1 MSGLDAQIREL
12 FTSYPSLI
20 LIGLLLAVGAA
31 LLLCWRAAERSGRR
45 MMQPELDQ
53 QRGEADRWRSEVEV
67 QKQARAVHE
76 RRAEQYAESLA
87 NARSENAALQ
97 GRLELIPRLEAQVG
111 ALQAQLGKAEQRHA
125 EAQHERGLLEARL
138 VEQRNASAEK
148 LALLERAREELK
160 QSFAGLANEILEEKS
175 RRFGQQNVEQIGQL
189 LNPVREQLKQ
199 FEEVVRSGHGEEKTQ
214 RSLLL
219 KELDNLRALNSQLSS
234 EATHLTRA
242 LRGDNK
248 MQGNWGEVV
257 LERLLEMAGLSEGRE
272 FERQEVLKS
281 EAGGAARPDVVIH
294 LPENRALV
302 VDSKVSLVA
311 YDQAVSCDDEDQ
323 RKQFLSAHV
332 LSLRRHVQGL
342 SERRYDQLL
351 GSKSLDMVLMFV
363 PVEGAFIDA
372 VRVAPD
378 LYEHALE
385 RRVVV
390 VSPTTLLAT
399 LKAVHHVWRQ
409 EQRNAHAE
417 EIARRAAKLY
427 DKLVGFVG
435 DLELARGAVRKA
447 DGQLDEAFKK
457 LSQGRNNLIR
467 QAERLRSLGVEPG
480 KRLPPELVDA
490 QREDDDDGDDE
501 DDAQGLLPV

>member
-1 MSGLDAQIREL
+1 MQNLDQLIRDLLSG
-12 FTSYPSLI
+12 YPSLA
-20 LIGLLLAVGAA
+20 LLLLLALIAGGLAIA
-31 LLLCWRAAERSGRR
+31 WRYAYRRGVTELRPQVEKERSEAER
-45 MMQPELDQ
+45 
-53 QRGEADRWRSEVEV
+53 WRNEVEV
-67 QKQARAVHE
+67 QKQSRQVHE
-76 RRAEQYAESLA
+76 NRAEQFAEALA

-97 GRLELIPRLEAQVG
+97 GRLELVPRLEANVRD
-111 ALQAQLGKAEQRHA
+111 LQERLVSAEQRHA
-125 EAQHERGLLEARL
+125 EAQHARGQLEARL
-138 VEQRNASAEK
+138 VEQRNAAAEK

-160 QSFAGLANEILEEKS
+160 QSFAGLANDILEEKS
-175 RRFGQQNVEQIGQL
+175 KRFGQQNIDQIGQL
-189 LNPVREQLKQ
+189 LTPMREQLKQ

-219 KELDNLRALNSQLSS
+219 KELDNLRTLNSQLST

-257 LERLLEMAGLSEGRE
+257 LERLLEMAGLTEGRE
-272 FERQEVLKS
+272 FERQEVLRS
-281 EAGGAARPDVVIH
+281 EVGGAARPDVVIH
-294 LPENRALV
+294 LPEDRALV
-302 VDSKVSLVA
+302 VDSKVSLIA
-311 YDQAVSCDDEDQ
+311 YDRAVSCDDEDE
-323 RKQFLSAHV
+323 RKQHLNTHV

-342 SERRYDQLL
+342 AERKYDQLL

-490 QREDDDDGDDE
+490 QREEEDE
-501 DDAQGLLPV
+501 DDDISQGMLPI

>member
-1 MSGLDAQIREL
+1 MQTIDDYLRGLAL
-12 FTSYPSLI
+12 SYPSLLLLLI
-20 LIGLLLAVGAA
+20 LIGAA
-31 LLLCWRAAERSGRR
+31 AAFAMGWRLGRR
-45 MMQPELDQ
+45 SASEALRPEIDGA
-53 QRGEADRWRSEVEV
+53 RRDGERWENEAEV
-67 QKQARAVHE
+67 QKQARMAQE
-76 RRAEQYAESLA
+76 RRAEQYAEALA
-87 NARSENAALQ
+87 SARSENAALQ
-97 GRLELIPRLEAQVG
+97 GRLELVPRLEANMEE
-111 ALQAQLGKAEQRHA
+111 LQSRLTRAEQRHA
-125 EAQHERGLLEARL
+125 EAQHARGQLEARL
-138 VEQRNASAEK
+138 VEQQRSGAEK
-148 LALLERAREELK
+148 LALLERAREELR
-160 QSFAGLANEILEEKS
+160 QSFAGLANDILEEKS
-175 RRFGQQNVEQIGQL
+175 KRFGQQNVDQIGQL
-189 LNPVREQLKQ
+189 LTPMREQLKN
-199 FEEVVRSGHGEEKTQ
+199 FEEIVRAGHGEEKTQ

-219 KELDNLRALNSQLSS
+219 KELDNLRTLNSQLST
-234 EATHLTRA
+234 EATHLTRV

-248 MQGNWGEVV
+248 MQGNWGEVI
-257 LERLLEMAGLSEGRE
+257 LERLLEMAGLTEGRE
-272 FERQEVLKS
+272 YERQEVLKS

-294 LPENRALV
+294 LPEDRALV
-302 VDSKVSLVA
+302 IDSKVSLTA
-311 YDQAVSCDDEDQ
+311 YDRAVGSEDEDE
-323 RKQFLSAHV
+323 RKKHLNTHV
-332 LSLRRHVQGL
+332 ISLRRHVQGL
-342 SERRYDQLL
+342 SERNYDQLL

-363 PVEGAFIDA
+363 PIEGAFIDA

-467 QAERLRSLGVEPG
+467 QAERLRSLGVEPS
-480 KRLPPELVDA
+480 KKLPPQLIDA
-490 QREDDDDGDDE
+490 QHDDDDEDDDD
-501 DDAQGLLPV
+501 DASQGLLPV